1 MKDRMRSFSQAAA
14 CASGCAHTILAQVFD
29 VVVVNHAPVGCIAD
43 TVYTNVTN
51 LWNLRDRGLRLD
63 NIPVISSN
71 MTEEDTVFGGAD
83 KLRHAVRE
91 AYRRF
96 RPKAIFV
103 TTSCASGI
111 IGEDIEG
118 IVNDLRK
125 EIPVP
130 LAPVFCDG
138 FKSRIWASGFDAAY
152 HAILTH
158 IVKPPRERH
167 PERVNVVNFWG
178 RARKEIG
185 ELFAPLA
192 LTPQFII
199 SFSTVE
205 ELERI
210 SEAGATIMNCQT
222 LGSYLA
228 AGLERQFGV
237 PLVKSLPPH
246 GKAGLEN
253 WLRELGK
260 TVGKETEVEAVI
272 AGQRERYLPE
282 IEALRGRLK
291 GKRAVIGM
299 GPGYGH
305 GFIGAMEELGIEI
318 VQVISWHYDQNH
330 DHGQCPYATQRL
342 GEERGDV
349 PFSVGDQQCFELVN
363 ILRDAK
369 PDLYFSRHVGTSVWA
384 AKMGIATLATLDEY
398 AVFGYRGLVTFGHR
412 VADILSNRAFA
423 DRIAGRLKLPYTEW
437 WLEQN
442 AHVFLQEAAL

>member
-1 MKDRMRSFSQAAA
+1 MALDINKNQAPIREVRLGAITGYEGTFGEISRASRDCNMKERMRSFSQAAA

-29 VVVVNHAPVGCIAD
+29 VAVVNHAPVGCIAD

-118 IVNDLRK
+118 IVDDLRK

-158 IVKPPRERH
+158 IVKPPREKH

-178 RARKEIG
+178 APERK
-185 ELFAPLA
+185 
-192 LTPQFII
+192 
-199 SFSTVE
+199 S
-205 ELERI
+205 
-210 SEAGATIMNCQT
+210 
-222 LGSYLA
+222 
-228 AGLERQFGV
+228 
-237 PLVKSLPPH
+237 VKSLPLLDLP
-246 GKAGLEN
+246 
-253 WLRELGK
+253 R
-260 TVGKETEVEAVI
+260 I
-272 AGQRERYLPE
+272 SSYL
-282 IEALRGRLK
+282 
-291 GKRAVIGM
+291 
-299 GPGYGH
+299 
-305 GFIGAMEELGIEI
+305 
-318 VQVISWHYDQNH
+318 S
-330 DHGQCPYATQRL
+330 
-342 GEERGDV
+342 V
-349 PFSVGDQQCFELVN
+349 P
-363 ILRDAK
+363 
-369 PDLYFSRHVGTSVWA
+369 
-384 AKMGIATLATLDEY
+384 
-398 AVFGYRGLVTFGHR
+398 
-412 VADILSNRAFA
+412 
-423 DRIAGRLKLPYTEW
+423 
-437 WLEQN
+437 
-442 AHVFLQEAAL
+442 